1 MESGSNKIV
10 GYLLSLS
17 ITILATLLI
26 GNHYYGICCVVFLLN
41 ISQKKG
47 EKTKVRQEERI
58 TAPMTK
64 KGCHCT
70 HISRVGKWRNA
81 FNYSLCF
88 QQLHVYQENE
98 GQASSWQTTE
108 QYAHSKFVIYN
119 VVE

>member
-26 GNHYYGICCVVFLLN
+26 GNHYYGICCVV
-41 ISQKKG
+41 
-47 EKTKVRQEERI
+47 RI